1 MAGRAIKVSGW
12 IAKGNP
18 CCVSRLDDAESVR
31 YACAMIDKFVHS
43 MADAMAGIPDGS
55 TVLLGGF
62 GDVGIPTPL
71 LDGLI
76 TQGARDLTIVAVAG
90 GRDGSAIEQLLSLGR
105 VHRLICSF
113 VRPASL
119 AGRLFQRGDLEVE
132 IVPQG
137 TLAERIRATGA
148 GITGFYTP
156 TGADTLLAEGRETRE
171 IGGRL
176 CLLEY
181 PLPGDV
187 ALIEAWRAD
196 RWGNLTYRDSAQNLN
211 PVMAMGA
218 KLTIAMTRNVAA
230 LGELAPETI
239 VTPGIFVNRVL
250 HVPL

>member
-1 MAGRAIKVSGW
+1 MVPSTVPVARATL
-12 IAKGNP
+12 A
-18 CCVSRLDDAESVR
+18 R
-31 YACAMIDKFVHS
+31 MIDKFVHS
-43 MADAMAGIPDGS
+43 MTEAMAGIADGS

-62 GDVGIPTPL
+62 GDVGIPTAL

-76 TQGARDLTIVAVAG
+76 AQGARDLTIVAVAG
-90 GRDGSAIEQLLSLGR
+90 GRDGSAIERLLSLGR
-105 VHRLICSF
+105 VRRLICSF

-119 AGRLFQRGDLEVE
+119 SGRLLQSGDLEVE
-132 IVPQG
+132 IIPQG
-137 TLAERIRATGA
+137 TMAERMRAAGA

-187 ALIEAWRAD
+187 ALIEAWSAD
-196 RWGNLTYRDSAQNLN
+196 RWGNLTYRDSARNFN
-211 PVMAMGA
+211 PVMAMA
-218 KLTIAMTRNVAA
+218 ATLTIAMTRNVAA
-230 LGELAPETI
+230 LGALGPEMI
-239 VTPGIFVNRVL
+239 VTPGIFVDRVL